1 MMYAGQ
7 IHTINNPQLSG
18 FTSAH
23 TMEKDVSAKTE
34 SKTRR
39 LENKVIK
46 TDLQYLVGLVRAHL
60 NLDIAF
66 IAKYEKGQRVFLH
79 VDSKSDDDLIKPDDS
94 DPFEQTYC
102 YKITQGDLPEII
114 KDTRANPITRDM
126 AVTKDLNI
134 KSYIGVP
141 IRTAD
146 GKLFGTFCCIGHQI
160 EPSLSERDLAFIKVF
175 AEFAGKQIDQT
186 RQQHNDSRVVED
198 KILAI
203 IESLDFEIAFQPI
216 YNMRLKCVVGYEALS
231 RFPGIPYNSPDYW
244 FKEASDVGLG
254 EVLEALTTKKAL
266 SQMSQLPQDTYLS
279 LNASPE
285 YIINGSVGRLLDKVP
300 GQQVVLEITEHA
312 RISNYDA
319 LRAALLPLRAKGI
332 RLAIDDAGA
341 GYASF
346 QHILE
351 LGADIIKLDISLI
364 RNIDK
369 DPARR
374 ALTSAMISFAKNTD
388 CEIIAEGVETA
399 QELKTL
405 CEIGVS
411 KAQGYF
417 IGHPQSIIQLVAS
430 TPFIMPPGICETD

>member
-1 MMYAGQ
+1 MD
-7 IHTINNPQLSG
+7 
-18 FTSAH
+18 
-23 TMEKDVSAKTE
+23 KDVSAKTE
-34 SKTRR
+34 SEKVR

-79 VDSKSDDDLIKPDDS
+79 IDSKTEDSPIKPDDS

-102 YKITQGDLPEII
+102 YKITQGELPEII
-114 KDTRANPITRDM
+114 NDTSANPITRGM
-126 AVTKDLNI
+126 AVTKALDI

-146 GKLFGTFCCIGHQI
+146 GKLFGTFCCIGHQV
-160 EPSLSERDLAFIKVF
+160 EPALSERDLAFIKVF

-186 RQQHNDSRVVED
+186 RQQSKDSRIVED
-198 KILAI
+198 KILAM

-216 YNMRLKCVVGYEALS
+216 YNMNLQRVVGYEALS

-266 SQMSQLPQDTYLS
+266 SQMDLLPENTYLS

-285 YIINGSVGRLLDKVP
+285 YIINGSVGRLLE
-300 GQQVVLEITEHA
+300 QVSGKQIVLEITEHA

-369 DPARR
+369 DSARR

-399 QELKTL
+399 EELETL
-405 CEIGVS
+405 CVIGVS

-417 IGHPQSIIQLVAS
+417 IGRPMS
-430 TPFIMPPGICETD
+430 TAQIAESSAFTMPPEISKNA

>member
-1 MMYAGQ
+1 MD
-7 IHTINNPQLSG
+7 
-18 FTSAH
+18 
-23 TMEKDVSAKTE
+23 KDVSAKTE
-34 SKTRR
+34 SEKVR

-79 VDSKSDDDLIKPDDS
+79 IDSKAEDSPIKPDDS

-102 YKITQGDLPEII
+102 YKITQGELPEII
-114 KDTRANPITRDM
+114 NDTSANPITRDM
-126 AVTKDLNI
+126 AVTKALDI

-146 GKLFGTFCCIGHQI
+146 GKLFGTFCCIGHKV
-160 EPSLSERDLAFIKVF
+160 EPALSERDLAFIKVF

-186 RQQHNDSRVVED
+186 RQQIKDSRIVED
-198 KILAI
+198 KILAM

-216 YNMRLKCVVGYEALS
+216 YNMHLQRVVGYEALS

-266 SQMSQLPQDTYLS
+266 SQMDLLPEDTYLS

-285 YIINGSVGRLLDKVP
+285 YIINGSVGRLLE
-300 GQQVVLEITEHA
+300 QVSGKQIVLEITEHA

-369 DPARR
+369 DSARR

-399 QELKTL
+399 EELETL
-405 CEIGVS
+405 CVIGVS

-417 IGHPQSIIQLVAS
+417 IGRPMS
-430 TPFIMPPGICETD
+430 TAQIAESSAFTMPPEISKNA

>member
-1 MMYAGQ
+1 MD
-7 IHTINNPQLSG
+7 
-18 FTSAH
+18 
-23 TMEKDVSAKTE
+23 KDVSAKTE
-34 SKTRR
+34 SEKVR

-79 VDSKSDDDLIKPDDS
+79 IDSKTEDSPIKPDDS

-102 YKITQGDLPEII
+102 YKITQGELPEII
-114 KDTRANPITRDM
+114 NDTSANPITRDM
-126 AVTKDLNI
+126 AVTKALDI

-146 GKLFGTFCCIGHQI
+146 GKLFGTFCCIGHQV
-160 EPSLSERDLAFIKVF
+160 EPALSERDLAFIKVF

-186 RQQHNDSRVVED
+186 RQQSKDSRIVED
-198 KILAI
+198 KILAM

-216 YNMRLKCVVGYEALS
+216 YNMNLQRVVGYEALS

-266 SQMSQLPQDTYLS
+266 SQMDLLPEDTYLS

-285 YIINGSVGRLLDKVP
+285 YIINGSVGRLLE
-300 GQQVVLEITEHA
+300 QVSGKQIVLEITEHA

-369 DPARR
+369 DSARR

-399 QELKTL
+399 EELETL
-405 CEIGVS
+405 CVIGVS

-417 IGHPQSIIQLVAS
+417 IGRPMS
-430 TPFIMPPGICETD
+430 TAQIAESSAFTMPPEISKNA

>member
-1 MMYAGQ
+1 MD
-7 IHTINNPQLSG
+7 
-18 FTSAH
+18 
-23 TMEKDVSAKTE
+23 KDVLAKTE
-34 SKTRR
+34 SEKVR

-79 VDSKSDDDLIKPDDS
+79 IDSKTEDSPIKPDDS

-102 YKITQGDLPEII
+102 YKITQGELPEII
-114 KDTRANPITRDM
+114 NDTSANPITRGM
-126 AVTKDLNI
+126 AVTKALDI

-146 GKLFGTFCCIGHQI
+146 GKLFGTFCCIGHKV
-160 EPSLSERDLAFIKVF
+160 EPALSERDLAFIKVF

-186 RQQHNDSRVVED
+186 RQQNKDSRIVED
-198 KILAI
+198 KILAM

-216 YNMRLKCVVGYEALS
+216 YNMHLQRVVGYEALS

-266 SQMSQLPQDTYLS
+266 SQMDQLPEDTYLS

-285 YIINGSVGRLLDKVP
+285 YIINGSVGRLLE
-300 GQQVVLEITEHA
+300 QVSGKQIVLEITEHA

-369 DPARR
+369 DLARR

-399 QELKTL
+399 EELETL
-405 CEIGVS
+405 CVIGVS

-417 IGHPQSIIQLVAS
+417 IGRPMS
-430 TPFIMPPGICETD
+430 TAQIAESSAFTMPPEISKNA

>member
-1 MMYAGQ
+1 MD
-7 IHTINNPQLSG
+7 
-18 FTSAH
+18 
-23 TMEKDVSAKTE
+23 KDVSAKTE
-34 SKTRR
+34 SEKVR

-79 VDSKSDDDLIKPDDS
+79 IDSKTEDSPIKPDDS

-102 YKITQGDLPEII
+102 YKITQGELPEII
-114 KDTRANPITRDM
+114 NDTSANPITRDM
-126 AVTKDLNI
+126 KVTKALDI

-146 GKLFGTFCCIGHQI
+146 GKLFGTFCCIGHKV
-160 EPSLSERDLAFIKVF
+160 EPALSERDLAFIKVF

-186 RQQHNDSRVVED
+186 RQQIKDSRIVEN
-198 KILAI
+198 KILAM

-216 YNMRLKCVVGYEALS
+216 YNMHLQRVVGYEALS

-266 SQMSQLPQDTYLS
+266 SQMDQLPEDTYLS

-285 YIINGSVGRLLDKVP
+285 YIINGSVGRLLE
-300 GQQVVLEITEHA
+300 QVSGKQIVLEITEHA

-369 DPARR
+369 DSARR
-374 ALTSAMISFAKNTD
+374 ALTSAMISFAQNTD

-399 QELKTL
+399 EELETL
-405 CEIGVS
+405 CVIGVS

-417 IGHPQSIIQLVAS
+417 IGRPMS
-430 TPFIMPPGICETD
+430 TAQIAESSAFTMPPEISKNA